1 MGKRWHY
8 RSHPPVWLDSVSCCM
23 RNLQSKFL
31 FYCNAGPSCFER
43 LQTVIWCD
51 SIAKVRRP
59 STAIQLP
66 YEQLDWH
73 IYHPMRK
80 IMVDSQTSSV
90 LMLNKRHFTAMDLR
104 FGLTNLTV
112 ELSSFAAYPTLVIR
126 KPQWW
131 MSFHGELAFRVSN
144 FCWGLVFSIDCAES
158 TAYTRLQ
165 ALPLCVRFLDRPC
178 SARLLE
184 SSGAKLPMPQTS
196 LHFIAKSIIHNLE
209 IQAWQVTNTLVEI
222 LAWKTTLFQ

>member
-8 RSHPPVWLDSVSCCM
+8 RSYPPVWLDSVSCCM

-66 YEQLDWH
+66 YEQ
-73 IYHPMRK
+73 
-80 IMVDSQTSSV
+80 
-90 LMLNKRHFTAMDLR
+90 
-104 FGLTNLTV
+104 LTV